1 MRKRPT
7 ISINHPEIEPR
18 FGGFFCTFMFH
29 KTQCLPFMLHKL
41 QYKLTV

>member
-7 ISINHPEIEPR
+7 ISVNHPEIKPR
-18 FGGFFCTFMFH
+18 FGGFFCTFLFH
-29 KTQCLPFMLHKL
+29 KTQRLPFMLHKL